1 MGRKR
6 EERGSTV
13 QDKVLKTGRVKQPGV
28 LGEIHRQAGKL
39 FYWVTSP
46 IARLRPMDETTGPS
60 ERAWNNRGHSVG
72 LIPGWSEDHARVSG
86 EILLLCLGTGS
97 KEASY
102 CNGPNED

>member
-1 MGRKR
+1 MGRER

-46 IARLRPMDETTGPS
+46 IAKLRPMDKTTGSIREGLEQQRTLRGSDTRLELGSCPGL
-60 ERAWNNRGHSVG
+60 RGDPIALLRNRIKGSF
-72 LIPGWSEDHARVSG
+72 
-86 EILLLCLGTGS
+86 LLQWP
-97 KEASY
+97 E
-102 CNGPNED
+102 